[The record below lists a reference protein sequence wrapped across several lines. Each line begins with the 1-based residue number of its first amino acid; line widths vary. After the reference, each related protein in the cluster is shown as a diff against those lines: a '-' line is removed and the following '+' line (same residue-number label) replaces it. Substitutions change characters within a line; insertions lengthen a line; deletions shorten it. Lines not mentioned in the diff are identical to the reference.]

1 MFVKIPNGHSVA
13 QLIFLC
19 ICVPFVIFI
28 DEAYVTI
35 PLLIGGAAFLVTQ
48 KLLLVNQYTHLN
60 FTETNVALWNTTPAL
75 RRSLSYQQTAFL
87 VRISVNKIGY
97 QKISLLFTQGKQTFR
112 LETNTWFSDG
122 PFLPA
127 VFTYAP
133 RFRSYGFE
141 VISQNPTNTYTA
153 DFLREQIQNQLD
165 YGCMLRMPEKIRNGI
180 GLIGLL
186 FLLLPLGYWLR
197 NAAPIAGYFWLWE
210 FLLLLPTL
218 FFGMT
223 YYREIRLARQLKQ
236 LRREK
241 ERALQQLASILQ
253 KQTVRAANTYNPSSK

>member
-1 MFVKIPNGHSVA
+1 
-13 QLIFLC
+13 
-19 ICVPFVIFI
+19 
-28 DEAYVTI
+28 
-35 PLLIGGAAFLVTQ
+35 
-48 KLLLVNQYTHLN
+48 
-60 FTETNVALWNTTPAL
+60 
-75 RRSLSYQQTAFL
+75 
-87 VRISVNKIGY
+87 
-97 QKISLLFTQGKQTFR
+97 
-112 LETNTWFSDG
+112 
-122 PFLPA
+122 
-127 VFTYAP
+127 
-133 RFRSYGFE
+133 
-141 VISQNPTNTYTA
+141 
-153 DFLREQIQNQLD
+153 
-165 YGCMLRMPEKIRNGI
+165 MLRMPEKIRNGI